1 MRDKLLVCSVALI
14 LLSSWSLFV
23 SPAAASVSASPASVN
38 FGSVNVNSPSS
49 PTTIVLTNN
58 YDRSATIETVSV
70 SASLSQFIVTG
81 PSLPLTL
88 QSHQSVSFQI
98 VFDPSAASVIS
109 GNVTF
114 TVRRRSTSTLIV
126 PVTGTGV
133 ALPTSTYLLLPSST
147 NISFANTLVGNS
159 SSQSITLSN
168 TGNSSVTISQISITG
183 VAFTGSGIALPFTLA
198 AGQSVSLSVAFSP
211 AAVGTSAGAITVVS
225 NATNSPAT
233 ISLSATGVQPQ
244 ITVVPTGISFG
255 SVTDGVTNTQTVT
268 VKNSGTAN
276 LTVTQATITG
286 NGFTGSGISL
296 PLTLA
301 PGASST
307 FTLSFTPTT
316 ASTSSGFLTLISN
329 AQTSSLSVPLSG
341 AGVAQ
346 VQQLS
351 TSATSLSFGSQTL
364 STSASQPVTITN
376 TGNSSVTISQVS
388 VTGTGFSFSGLTAP
402 LTLTAGQS
410 TSFNT
415 IFDPTTAGNFTGTAT
430 IASNATNSPQSI
442 ALSGSGAAPVT
453 HSVSLS
459 WQPSTSSVVG
469 YNVYEAT
476 SSGGPFTKLN
486 STPTASTT
494 YSDTSVVS
502 GDTYY
507 FVTTAVASSGDES
520 TYSNQAVAV
529 VP

>member
-1 MRDKLLVCSVALI
+1 MRDKLLVYSGALI
-14 LLSSWSLFV
+14 LLFSWSLLV
-23 SPAAASVSASPASVN
+23 SPAVASVAASPASVN
-38 FGSVNVNSPSS
+38 FGSVNVNSNSS

-58 YDRSATIETVSV
+58 YDRSATIETVST
-70 SASLSQFIVTG
+70 SLSQFIVTG
-81 PSLPLTL
+81 PSLPLIL

-114 TVRRRSTSTLIV
+114 TVKRRSTSTLIV

-133 ALPTSTYLLLPSST
+133 ALPTSTYLLSPSST

-168 TGNSSVTISQISITG
+168 TGNSSVTISQISITS
-183 VAFTGSGIALPFTLA
+183 VAFTDGGIALPFTLA
-198 AGQSVSLSVAFSP
+198 AGQSASLSVAFSP
-211 AAVGTSAGAITVVS
+211 AAVGTSAGAMTVVS

-244 ITVVPTGISFG
+244 ITVVPISISFG

-286 NGFTGSGISL
+286 TGFTGNGISL
-296 PLTLA
+296 PLALV
-301 PGASST
+301 PGASSA
-307 FTLSFTPTT
+307 FTMSFTPTT
-316 ASTSSGFLTLISN
+316 ASTSSGFLILTSN

-341 AGVAQ
+341 TGVAQ

-351 TSATSLSFGSQTL
+351 ISATSLNFGSQTL
-364 STSASQPVTITN
+364 STSASQPITITN
-376 TGNSSVTISQVS
+376 TGNSSITISQTS
-388 VTGTGFSFSGLTAP
+388 VTGTDFSCSGLSAP
-402 LTLTAGQS
+402 LTLAAGQS

-415 IFDPTTAGNFTGTAT
+415 IFDPTTAGNFTGNAT
-430 IASNATNSPQSI
+430 IVSNATNSPQSI
-442 ALSGSGAAPVT
+442 ALFGSGAAPVT

-486 STPTASTT
+486 SAPTASTT

-507 FVTTAVASSGDES
+507 FVTTAVDSSGDES
-520 TYSNQAVAV
+520 PYSNQAVAV
-529 VP
+529 IP